1 MDQAELRD
9 KMRACTNLPSSPQV
23 AKHLIGLM
31 ETGCPDVED
40 IVQALS
46 RDSVLMAKILQLAN
60 SSFFPYKYKVT
71 TLHKAAILIG
81 YNGILSTALSFTLVN
96 HLRKETAMGLDLDL
110 FWRRSLLAASICRVV
125 GGVCGRKDVE
135 ELFLVGLIQDIG
147 MLVLDRMLPEFYMAG
162 DVQQRIHRNVVAYE
176 REKLGTDHGQ
186 VGNWLLTDWNFPAKV
201 CVAVQLSDELGPYP
215 GPSASDQFYNC
226 VMFSVQLTQ
235 LLINRAKD
243 EAFFELVG
251 FAENKLGLD
260 PFAFAMIIKNTKD
273 ILRDTEAMFEM
284 SSHSED
290 SLEKLTQQAKT
301 LLGRRNAQLAMQLD
315 ALFLQEAMPGVG

>member
-1 MDQAELRD
+1 M
-9 KMRACTNLPSSPQV
+9 
-23 AKHLIGLM
+23 
-31 ETGCPDVED
+31 
-40 IVQALS
+40 
-46 RDSVLMAKILQLAN
+46 
-60 SSFFPYKYKVT
+60 
-71 TLHKAAILIG
+71 
-81 YNGILSTALSFTLVN
+81 
-96 HLRKETAMGLDLDL
+96 
-110 FWRRSLLAASICRVV
+110 
-125 GGVCGRKDVE
+125 
-135 ELFLVGLIQDIG
+135 
-147 MLVLDRMLPEFYMAG
+147 
-162 DVQQRIHRNVVAYE
+162 
-176 REKLGTDHGQ
+176 
-186 VGNWLLTDWNFPAKV
+186 
-201 CVAVQLSDELGPYP
+201 
-215 GPSASDQFYNC
+215 
-226 VMFSVQLTQ
+226 TQ